1 MSVFGDEP
9 EKKPPAH
16 EVGCDL
22 SMLSVD
28 ELANRIVLLK
38 HEITRLEAEISEKQ
52 KSKSAAESL
61 FR

>member
-1 MSVFGDEP
+1 MSIFGDEP

-16 EVGCDL
+16 DVGCDL

-28 ELANRIVLLK
+28 ELGNRIALLK
-38 HEITRLEAEISEKQ
+38 HEITRLEAEITEKQ